1 MREALL
7 AEKQQAPLAPRP
19 QPILVSRKPVN
30 FRNMPN
36 FERFLELLDSKE
48 NPHFSR
54 SQLAEAYEVVRRLH
68 CDDMIKYSDVEL
80 SDFLIERFSDGS
92 YNIIANGAQYAG
104 LRIMPGEINQTMKE
118 TGELAKGMVLAVFA
132 QDDKAVQLIQEQV
145 EARPNNAP
153 TPFATKPEQKP
164 Q

>member
-1 MREALL
+1 M
-7 AEKQQAPLAPRP
+7 
-19 QPILVSRKPVN
+19 
-30 FRNMPN
+30 
-36 FERFLELLDSKE
+36 LDSKE

-118 TGELAKGMVLAVFA
+118 TGELAKGMVLAAFA

-153 TPFATKPEQKP
+153 TPFKSSQNKSHSKTLYKDWLCWVIPV
-164 Q
+164 